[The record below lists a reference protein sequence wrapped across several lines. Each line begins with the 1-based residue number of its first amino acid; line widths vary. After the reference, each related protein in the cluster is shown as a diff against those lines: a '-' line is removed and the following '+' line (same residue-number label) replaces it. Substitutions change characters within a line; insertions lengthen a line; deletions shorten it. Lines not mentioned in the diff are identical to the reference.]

1 MKNRYYIYLSLLIAI
16 VAVIIAKD
24 FIFGKQSPKAN
35 AAIEQTEEKNEIVA
49 QEEVLPEQEYTYLSP
64 YARLSDYDELFREA
78 ADSIGYEW
86 TLIAA
91 IAFTESRF
99 DSTVVS
105 AAGACGVMQMMP
117 STLRGMKVPES
128 MYKDN
133 RTNVMAAARLLDSHE
148 KFFDNIKDRKERL
161 KFVLA
166 SYNAGYGHIV
176 DAMNLAEKNGCNKHI
191 WNGCVDS
198 FLVRKSQPEYYSDP
212 VCRNGEF
219 NNWKQT
225 FAFIRQVQ
233 KHWARFNNTQQ
244 AYSDSINIVV
254 KNDKTKKIAEK

>member
-1 MKNRYYIYLSLLIAI
+1 MKNRYYIYLSLLIA
-16 VAVIIAKD
+16 VVVLIIAKD
-24 FIFGKQSPKAN
+24 AIFGGQKPKAK
-35 AAIEQTEEKNEIVA
+35 ATTEEIGEQNEIVA
-49 QEEVLPEQEYTYLSP
+49 EEVLPTEEYTYLSP

-78 ADSIGYEW
+78 ADSIGYDW

-105 AAGACGVMQMMP
+105 EAGACGVMQMMP
-117 STLRGMKVPES
+117 STLRGMKIPEELYS
-128 MYKDN
+128 DN

-148 KFFDNIKDRKERL
+148 KFFGKITDREERR

-176 DAMNLAEKNGCNKHI
+176 DAMNLAEKYGCNKYV

-198 FLVRKSQPEYYSDP
+198 FLVRKSQPEYYNDP

-219 NNWKQT
+219 KNWKQT

-233 KHWARFNNTQQ
+233 KHWARFSDIQQ
-244 AYSDSINIVV
+244 AYSDSINIVIM
-254 KNDKTKKIAEK
+254 NDKTKKIAEE